1 MGLQQKAFMLK
12 KRKARR
18 KRFIRTFLILAVLA
32 GAAWFF
38 FFKPTAKQQQTLPPL
53 TVKKEI
59 EHNQIEI
66 SGYIEAAQ
74 TQVLEAPGEGFVE
87 KVYIKEGSRVKK
99 GAVLFT
105 LDTDTQRYRLA
116 EHEFAMKQERIN
128 GAAQKLRLME
138 QQRKLL
144 KKQLDDRKIYS
155 KFNGIVAA
163 LKIAP
168 GQYVKPKDQFGTLID
183 RSFLKATV
191 EIAESDASRLA
202 VGQKVDMSFPA
213 EPDIKVQA
221 EVISYPAI
229 ARLTSLGRTVV
240 DTLIRL
246 DNPPDKILPGYS
258 FNGIIVTGADSETL
272 IVEQDAIRYVEG
284 KPFVDKITGETTEE
298 IAVTIE
304 PYLKGFVKIISGV
317 QEHDMLK
324 KQAKMGGRRGRAVG
338 GRYENRDDR
347 LA

>member
-1 MGLQQKAFMLK
+1 MSVHKQPLTAR
-12 KRKARR
+12 KRKSR
-18 KRFIRTFLILAVLA
+18 KTKIIVIVCVLTLV
-32 GAAWFF
+32 GGWYVFM
-38 FFKPTAKQQQTLPPL
+38 KPKNAKMSDLPPL

-87 KVYIKEGSRVKK
+87 QVRIKEGDKVKK
-99 GAVLFT
+99 GSLLFA
-105 LDTDTQRYRLA
+105 LDTDKQSYDVARHA
-116 EHEFAMKQERIN
+116 FAIKQERIN
-128 GAAQKLRLME
+128 GASQKLRLME
-138 QQRKLL
+138 QELRLL
-144 KKQLDDRKIYS
+144 EKQLADRKIHA

-163 LKIAP
+163 LKITQ
-168 GQYVKPKDQFGTLID
+168 GQYAKPKDAFGTLID

-202 VGQKVDMSFPA
+202 VGQKVDMTFPA

-229 ARLTSLGRTVV
+229 ARLTGVGRTVV
-240 DTLIRL
+240 DTLIRI
-246 DNPPDKILPGYS
+246 DNPPEKILPGYS
-258 FNGIIVTGADSETL
+258 FNGIIVTGADTEAL

-284 KPFVDKITGETTEE
+284 KPFVDKINGTDTQE

-304 PYLKGFVKIISGV
+304 PYIKGFVKILSGV
-317 QEHDMLK
+317 QENDMLK
-324 KQAKMGGRRGRAVG
+324 NQAKPNNGG
-338 GRYENRDDR
+338 YY
-347 LA
+347 

>member
-1 MGLQQKAFMLK
+1 MSVHKQPLTARQRKSRKTKIIVIVCVLTLVGGWYVFM
-12 KRKARR
+12 
-18 KRFIRTFLILAVLA
+18 
-32 GAAWFF
+32 
-38 FFKPTAKQQQTLPPL
+38 KPKNAEMSDLPPL

-87 KVYIKEGSRVKK
+87 QVRIKEGDKVKK
-99 GAVLFT
+99 GSLLFA
-105 LDTDTQRYRLA
+105 LDTDKQSYDVARHA
-116 EHEFAMKQERIN
+116 FAIKQERIN
-128 GAAQKLRLME
+128 GASQKLRLME
-138 QQRKLL
+138 QELRLL
-144 KKQLDDRKIYS
+144 EKQLADRKIHA

-163 LKIAP
+163 LKITQ
-168 GQYVKPKDQFGTLID
+168 GQYAKPKDAFGTLID

-202 VGQKVDMSFPA
+202 VGQKVDMTFPA

-229 ARLTSLGRTVV
+229 ARLTGVGRTVV
-240 DTLIRL
+240 DTLIRI
-246 DNPPDKILPGYS
+246 DNPPEKILPGYS
-258 FNGIIVTGADSETL
+258 FNGIIVTGADTEAL

-284 KPFVDKITGETTEE
+284 KPFVDKINGTDTQE

-304 PYLKGFVKIISGV
+304 PYIKGFVKILSGV
-317 QEHDMLK
+317 QENDMLK
-324 KQAKMGGRRGRAVG
+324 NQAKPNNGG
-338 GRYENRDDR
+338 YY
-347 LA
+347 

>member
-1 MGLQQKAFMLK
+1 MSLNKQPLTARQ
-12 KRKARR
+12 RKSR
-18 KRFIRTFLILAVLA
+18 KTKTIGAVLCILALA
-32 GAAWFF
+32 GGWYFF
-38 FFKPTAKQQQTLPPL
+38 MKPQRAKQSDLPPL

-59 EHNQIEI
+59 EHNQIEV

-74 TQVLEAPGEGFVE
+74 TQILEAPGEGFVE
-87 KVYIKEGSRVKK
+87 QVRIKEGDKVKK
-99 GAVLFT
+99 GALLFA
-105 LDTDTQRYRLA
+105 LDTDKQNYDVARQS
-116 EHEFAMKQERIN
+116 FAIKQERIN
-128 GAAQKLRLME
+128 GASQKLRLME
-138 QQRKLL
+138 QELQLL
-144 KKQLDDRKIYS
+144 EKQLADRKIHA

-163 LKIAP
+163 LKITQ
-168 GQYVKPKDQFGTLID
+168 GQYAKPKDVFGTLID

-202 VGQKVDMSFPA
+202 VGQKVDMTFPA

-246 DNPPDKILPGYS
+246 DNPPEKILPGYS
-258 FNGIIVTGADSETL
+258 FNGTIVTGADSEAL

-284 KPFVDKITGETTEE
+284 KPFVDKIDGADTRE

-304 PYLKGFVKIISGV
+304 PYIKGFVKILSGV
-317 QEHDMLK
+317 QENDVLK
-324 KQAKMGGRRGRAVG
+324 NQTKINNNNRRR
-338 GRYENRDDR
+338 
-347 LA
+347 